1 MILVDSSV
9 WIDYF
14 NGNDHPH
21 TRKVDEILGTV
32 EVVVIGLVVTEVL
45 QGFRLLKD
53 FEATLK
59 VLNAFR
65 FEHVADR
72 EIAVQ
77 AARNFAYLR
86 SLGFTVRKTVD
97 SIIATKCIMSGF
109 ELLHNDR
116 DFIPFEKFLG
126 LRTVKY

>member
-14 NGNDHPH
+14 NGRDHPH

-32 EVVVIGLVVTEVL
+32 EVVVIGLVMTEVL
-45 QGFRLLKD
+45 QGFRLPKD

-59 VLNAFR
+59 VFDAFR
-65 FEHVADR
+65 FEPVADR
-72 EIAVQ
+72 EIAVR
-77 AARNFAYLR
+77 AARNFVYLR

-126 LRTVKY
+126 LHTVKY